1 MWSNFFTSGF
11 RVLLRQKYYAFL
23 NLAGL
28 TIGIV
33 AFVFIYLYIQNELY
47 YDRSWKNY
55 HQIYRVNE
63 EYSTGGKVE
72 KMALT
77 PFLLAD
83 KLDSLFPEI
92 IQSTRLFFTDPS
104 DKNAVSSVEYKN
116 ERYDIPNMT
125 IGDAR
130 VFKIFDYP
138 FTEGDPDTC
147 LMHPNS
153 LVLSTAMKDEIFGS
167 APALGKRVTTSVR
180 EYIVTGVFDN
190 TNQPSH
196 LNFDAV
202 ISVNS
207 LNKDEIQGL
216 RDNWFWINCYT
227 YLRLSDTVKPKAL
240 EQRMNTFVDTSIKS
254 YIQKEKLQIVGYA
267 KVYLQPIRQIHFSSG
282 WLYDSHTN
290 TNTTYLYIIGIVAIF
305 ILFTASINYINF
317 ATARSLKRARE
328 IGVRKVLGAFRKQ
341 LVLQFV
347 SEAIILTFTA
357 FVLALSLVEL
367 MMPTFNQLVGK
378 NINLVDSLFRGYG
391 LFFGFLLLLLM
402 ILLAVVSGSFPAF
415 VLSSLP
421 PAGVLRGNNL
431 FLKYRGKQRFTAS
444 GLRRLL
450 VIIQYLVAIGMFIS
464 TLVMAAQIH
473 FVENQP
479 MGFNKDNVLVV
490 NRPPDT
496 SFRSRTTAFVTAL
509 KNDTAILGVTTAAN
523 MPGYLSGKL
532 LFNVGDTTLHHS
544 KSMSAFFIGDNYFHL
559 LDIPLVEGRYFSN
572 PYKADSTEELIVNEA
587 AVKLLKLKH
596 PLGFALNSPF
606 TKKGKIIGVV
616 KNFNFTSLHQKVE
629 PLVFIYRPHAVQY
642 IVLRINPTQKQ
653 QALKHLKKT
662 WKAFN
667 PGYSLHDTFLNEKL
681 DSLYQSDQKILS
693 LFIYFTIFVLL
704 ISSLGLYGLSAFLVE
719 QRSKE
724 ISIRKVLGGS
734 DNKIILLMVKEH
746 MILVLLAGLLIVP
759 VVYIFLR
766 RWLNGFAYHIDLHPW
781 FFVAG
786 IVMVAIIA
794 FFTVLIQSVQIVR
807 KSPSSSLKYE

>member
-1 MWSNFFTSGF
+1 MLGNFFTTGF

-23 NLAGL
+23 NLTGL

-55 HQIYRVNE
+55 HQLYRVNE

-83 KLDSLFPEI
+83 KLDSLFPEV

-130 VFKIFDYP
+130 VFKIFNYP
-138 FTEGDPDTC
+138 FVEGNPDSC
-147 LMHPNS
+147 LVHPNS
-153 LVLSTAMKDEIFGS
+153 LVLSTAMKQEIFGKE
-167 APALGKRVTTSVR
+167 PALGKKVKTSVR
-180 EYIVTGVFDN
+180 EYRVTGVFDN

-196 LNFDAV
+196 LSFDAV

-207 LNKDEIQGL
+207 LSSDAGQSLHN
-216 RDNWFWINCYT
+216 NWFWINCYT
-227 YLRLSDTVKPKAL
+227 YLRLSDTVHPKVL
-240 EQRMNTFVDTSIKS
+240 EQRINTYVDTSIRN
-254 YIQKEKLQIVGYA
+254 YIQRERLQIGGYA
-267 KVYLQPIRQIHFSSG
+267 RVYLQPIRQIHFSSG

-290 TNTTYLYIIGIVAIF
+290 TNTSYLYIIGIVAIF

-347 SEAIILTFTA
+347 SEAVILTFTA

-378 NINLVDSLFRGYG
+378 NINLVDSLFKGYG
-391 LFFGFLLLLLM
+391 LFFGLLLLLLM

-431 FLKYRGKQRFTAS
+431 FFKHRGKQRFTAS
-444 GLRRLL
+444 SLRRLL
-450 VIIQYLVAIGMFIS
+450 VVVQYLVAIGMFIS

-479 MGFNKDNVLVV
+479 MGFNKNNVLVV

-496 SFRSRTTAFVTAL
+496 SFRSRASAFVTTL
-509 KNDTAILGVTTAAN
+509 KKDSAILGVTTAGN

-532 LFNVGDTTLHHS
+532 LFNVGDTTLHHLQ
-544 KSMSAFFIGDNYFHL
+544 SMSAFIVGENYFHL
-559 LDIPLVEGRYFSN
+559 LEIPLVEGRYFSGSAEN
-572 PYKADSTEELIVNEA
+572 DSVEEFILNEA
-587 AVKLLKLKH
+587 AVKLLKLRH
-596 PLGFALNSPF
+596 PVGFALNSPF

-629 PLVFIYRPHAVQY
+629 PLVFILRPRVVQY
-642 IVLRINPTQKQ
+642 IVLRINPVQKQ
-653 QALKHLKKT
+653 QALKYLKKT

-667 PGYSLHDTFLNEKL
+667 PGYSLHDTFLKDKL

-693 LFIYFTIFVLL
+693 LFVYFTIFVLL

-724 ISIRKVLGGS
+724 IGIRKVLGGS

-759 VVYIFLR
+759 VVYIFMK
-766 RWLNGFAYHIDLHPW
+766 RWLDGFAYHIDLHPC

-786 IVMVAIIA
+786 IVLVAIIA

-807 KSPSSSLKYE
+807 KNPSSSLKYE

>member
-1 MWSNFFTSGF
+1 MWGNFFSSGF
-11 RVLLRQKYYAFL
+11 RVLLRQKYYTFL
-23 NLAGL
+23 NLTGL

-47 YDRSWKNY
+47 YDRSWKDY
-55 HQIYRVNE
+55 HHIYRVNE
-63 EYSTGGKVE
+63 EYSTGGKFE

-83 KLDSLFPEI
+83 KLDSLFPDV

-116 ERYDIPNMT
+116 ERFDIPNMT

-130 VFKIFDYP
+130 VFKIFNYP
-138 FTEGDPDTC
+138 FVEGNPDSC
-147 LMHPNS
+147 LMQPNS
-153 LVLSTAMKDEIFGS
+153 LVLSTAMKQEIFGNK
-167 APALGKRVTTSVR
+167 PALGKFLRTSVR
-180 EYIVTGVFDN
+180 EYHVTGVFDN

-207 LNKDEIQGL
+207 LNKEEQKGL

-227 YLRLSDTVKPKAL
+227 YLRLSDTTQPKVL
-240 EQRMNTFVDTSIKS
+240 ERQINTFVDTSIRN
-254 YIQKEKLQIVGYA
+254 YIRKNDIQMGGYD
-267 KVYLQPIRQIHFSSG
+267 KVYLQPIWQIHFSSG

-290 TNTTYLYIIGIVAIF
+290 TNTSYLYIIGIVAIF

-367 MMPTFNQLVGK
+367 MMPTFNQLVEK

-391 LFFGFLLLLLM
+391 LFFGLLLMLLM

-421 PAGVLRGNNL
+421 PAGVLHGNNL

-450 VIIQYLVAIGMFIS
+450 VVIQYLVAIGMLIS

-479 MGFNKDNVLVV
+479 MGFNKNNLLVV

-496 SFRSRTTAFVTAL
+496 SFRSRTAAFVAAL
-509 KNDTAILGVTTAAN
+509 KNDSAILGVTTAAN
-523 MPGYLSGKL
+523 MPGYLPDKL
-532 LFNVGDTTLHHS
+532 LFNVGDTALHNYQ
-544 KSMSAFFIGDNYFHL
+544 SMSAFFVGDQYFHL
-559 LDIPLVEGRYFSN
+559 LEIPLVEGRYFSN
-572 PYKADSTEELIVNEA
+572 LPKADSTEEFILNEA
-587 AVKLLKLKH
+587 AVKRLGFKH

-616 KNFNFTSLHQKVE
+616 KDFNFTSLHQKVE
-629 PLVFIYRPHAVQY
+629 PLVFVHMPRAVQY
-642 IVLRINPTQKQ
+642 IVLRIDPEHKQ
-653 QALKHLKKT
+653 QALKYLSKT

-667 PGYSLHDTFLNEKL
+667 PGYSLHDTFLDEKL

-693 LFIYFTIFVLL
+693 IFIYFTIFVLL

-724 ISIRKVLGGS
+724 IGIRKVLGGS
-734 DNKIILLMVKEH
+734 NNRIILLMVKEH
-746 MILVLLAGLLIVP
+746 MLLVLLAGLLIVP
-759 VVYIFLR
+759 EVYIFMS
-766 RWLNGFAYHIDLHPW
+766 RWLDGFAYHIDLKPCY
-781 FFVAG
+781 FVAG
-786 IVMVAIIA
+786 IVLVAIIA
-794 FFTVLIQSVQIVR
+794 FLTVLLQSVQIVR
-807 KSPSSSLKYE
+807 KSPSISLKYE

>member
-1 MWSNFFTSGF
+1 MWGNFFSSGF
-11 RVLLRQKYYAFL
+11 RVLLRQKYYTFL
-23 NLAGL
+23 NLTGL
-28 TIGIV
+28 TIGVV

-47 YDRSWKNY
+47 YDRSWKDY
-55 HQIYRVNE
+55 HHIYRVNE
-63 EYSTGGKVE
+63 EYSTGGKLE

-83 KLDSLFPEI
+83 KLDSLFPEV

-116 ERYDIPNMT
+116 ERFDIPNMT

-138 FTEGDPDTC
+138 FVEGNPDSC
-147 LMHPNS
+147 LIQPNS
-153 LVLSTAMKDEIFGS
+153 LVISTAIKQEIFGNQS
-167 APALGKRVTTSVR
+167 ALGKTVRTSVR
-180 EYIVTGVFDN
+180 EYQISGVFDN
-190 TNQPSH
+190 TKQPSH
-196 LNFDAV
+196 LSFDAV

-207 LNKDEIQGL
+207 LGKEEQKGL
-216 RDNWFWINCYT
+216 NQNWFWINCYT
-227 YLRLSDTVKPKAL
+227 YLRLSDTVHPKQL
-240 EQRMNTFVDTSIKS
+240 EQRMNIFMDSAIRS
-254 YIQKEKLQIVGYA
+254 YIRKENIQLEGYA
-267 KVYLQPIRQIHFSSG
+267 KVYLQPIRKIHFSSG

-290 TNTTYLYIIGIVAIF
+290 TNTSYLYIIGIVAIF

-347 SEAIILTFTA
+347 SEAIMLTFTA
-357 FVLALSLVEL
+357 FALALSLVEL

-391 LFFGFLLLLLM
+391 LFFGVLLLLV
-402 ILLAVVSGSFPAF
+402 ILLLALVSGSFPAL

-431 FLKYRGKQRFTAS
+431 FLKYRGKQQFTAS

-450 VIIQYLVAIGMFIS
+450 VVIQYLVAIGMFIS

-479 MGFNKDNVLVV
+479 MGFNKNNVLVV

-496 SFRSRTTAFVTAL
+496 SFRSRTAAFVNAL
-509 KNDTAILGVTTAAN
+509 KTDSAVLGVTTAAN
-523 MPGYLSGKL
+523 MPGYLPDKL
-532 LFNVGDTTLHHS
+532 LFNVGDTALHNYQ
-544 KSMSAFFIGDNYFHL
+544 SMSAFFVGDQYFHL
-559 LDIPLVEGRYFSN
+559 LEIPLVEGRYFSN
-572 PYKADSTEELIVNEA
+572 LPKADSTEEFILNEA
-587 AVKLLKLKH
+587 AVKRLGFKH

-616 KNFNFTSLHQKVE
+616 KDFNFTSLHQKVE
-629 PLVFIYRPHAVQY
+629 PLVFVHMPRAVQY
-642 IVLRINPTQKQ
+642 IVLRIDPAHTQ
-653 QALKHLKKT
+653 QALKHVNKT
-662 WKAFN
+662 WKTFN
-667 PGYSLHDTFLNEKL
+667 PGYSLHDIFLSEKL

-693 LFIYFTIFVLL
+693 IFIYFTIFVLL

-724 ISIRKVLGGS
+724 IGIRKVLGGS
-734 DNKIILLMVKEH
+734 NNRIILLMVKEH
-746 MILVLLAGLLIVP
+746 MLLVLLAGLLIVP
-759 VVYIFLR
+759 EVYIFMS
-766 RWLNGFAYHIDLHPW
+766 RWLDGFAYHIELKPCY
-781 FFVAG
+781 FVAG
-786 IVMVAIIA
+786 IVLVAIIA
-794 FFTVLIQSVQIVR
+794 FLTVLLQSVQIVR
-807 KSPSSSLKYE
+807 KSPAISLKYE

>member
-1 MWSNFFTSGF
+1 MWGNFFSSGF
-11 RVLLRQKYYAFL
+11 RVLLRQKYYTFL
-23 NLAGL
+23 NLTGL

-55 HQIYRVNE
+55 RQLYRINE

-72 KMALT
+72 KMSLT

-83 KLDSLFPEI
+83 KLDSLFPGI
-92 IQSTRLFFTDPS
+92 IQSTRLFYTDPS
-104 DKNAVSSVEYKN
+104 DKNAVSSVKYKN
-116 ERYDIPNMT
+116 RRFDIPNLT

-138 FTEGDPDTC
+138 FVEGNPDSC
-147 LMHPNS
+147 LVHPNS
-153 LVLSTAMKDEIFGS
+153 LVLSTAMKKEIFGTE
-167 APALGKRVTTSVR
+167 PALGKRVKTSVR

-190 TNQPSH
+190 INRPSH
-196 LNFDAV
+196 LSFDAV

-207 LNKDEIQGL
+207 LSGDAVKSL
-216 RDNWFWINCYT
+216 RNNWFWINCYT
-227 YLRLSDTVKPKAL
+227 YLRLSDTIQPKVL
-240 EQRMNTFVDTSIKS
+240 EQQINTFVDTSIRN
-254 YIQKEKLQIVGYA
+254 YIRKNDIHIGGYD
-267 KVYLQPIRQIHFSSG
+267 KVYLQPIWQIHFSSG

-290 TNTTYLYIIGIVAIF
+290 TNTSYLYIIGIVAIF

-341 LVLQFV
+341 LVFQFV

-367 MMPTFNQLVGK
+367 MMPTFNQLVEK

-391 LFFGFLLLLLM
+391 LFFGLLLMLLM

-415 VLSSLP
+415 VLASLP
-421 PAGVLRGNNL
+421 PAGVLHGNNL

-450 VIIQYLVAIGMFIS
+450 VVLQYLVAIGMLIS

-479 MGFNKDNVLVV
+479 MGFNKNNLLVV

-509 KNDTAILGVTTAAN
+509 KDDSAILGVTTAAN
-523 MPGYLSGKL
+523 MPGYLPDKL
-532 LFNVGDTTLHHS
+532 LFNVGDTALHNYQ
-544 KSMSAFFIGDNYFHL
+544 SMSAFFVGDQYFHL
-559 LDIPLVEGRYFSN
+559 LEIPLVEGRYFSN
-572 PYKADSTEELIVNEA
+572 LPSADSTEEFILNEA
-587 AVKLLKLKH
+587 AVKRLGFKH
-596 PLGFALNSPF
+596 PLGYAFNSPF

-616 KNFNFTSLHQKVE
+616 KDFNFTSLHQKVD
-629 PLVFIYRPHAVQY
+629 PLVFIHMPRAVQY
-642 IVLRINPTQKQ
+642 IVLRIAPAHKQ
-653 QALKHLKKT
+653 QALIHLSKT
-662 WKAFN
+662 WKIFN
-667 PGYSLHDTFLNEKL
+667 PGYSLHDTFLDEKL
-681 DSLYQSDQKILS
+681 DSLYQSDKKILS
-693 LFIYFTIFVLL
+693 IFVYFSIFVLL

-724 ISIRKVLGGS
+724 IGIRKVLGGS
-734 DNKIILLMVKEH
+734 NNRIIMLMVKEH

-759 VVYIFLR
+759 EVYIFMS
-766 RWLNGFAYHIDLHPW
+766 RWLDGFAYHIDLKPCY
-781 FFVAG
+781 FVAG
-786 IVMVAIIA
+786 IVLVAIIA
-794 FFTVLIQSVQIVR
+794 FLTVLLQSVQIVR
-807 KSPSSSLKYE
+807 KSPAISLKYE